1 MLQIDLW
8 KRILIVAMCVI
19 GLFLALP
26 NAFYTRVET
35 HNDALKALSAAG
47 QADQTGAAVSTD
59 WPGFLPS
66 ALVNLGLDL
75 RGGAHLLAEVQVSD
89 VYASRMQ
96 AMWPEVRNAL
106 RAERAVI
113 GTIRLQPSEPD
124 RLEVKISQ
132 PEGTDRA
139 IEVVRSLARPVV
151 SVSSVGETDIVVS
164 AQDGVLQVQ
173 LSEAEKLATDD
184 RTVKQALEIIRR
196 RIDEVGTREP
206 TIQRQGTSRILIQV
220 PGIGSASELKAIIG
234 TTAQLTFQPVVG
246 RASGVDAPAGS
257 GNEILPSLDEEG
269 VFFKLEKAPVVTGEE
284 LVDAQPSFDQNGRP
298 AVSFRFNTSGARKF
312 GNYTAEN
319 IGNPFAIV
327 LDDEVISAP
336 VIQSHIAGGSGII
349 TGRFTVEET
358 TKLAVLLRA
367 GALPAGLDFLEE
379 RTIGPELGADSIQ
392 AGKLA
397 CVVAFA
403 AVLGFMIL
411 SYGLFGVFANIA
423 LIVNVGL
430 IFGLLSLIG
439 ATLTLPGI
447 AGIVLTI
454 GMAVD
459 ANVLIFERIREELKS
474 ARGPARA
481 IELGYEKALSA
492 ILDANITTFITAVIL
507 FAMGSGPVR
516 GFAITLGLG
525 ILTSVFTAIFVTRLM
540 IVVWFENRRPKTI
553 EV

>member
-132 PEGTDRA
+132 PEGTERA

>member
-358 TKLAVLLRA
+358 TNLAVRLRA

>member
-1 MLQIDLW
+1 MLHIDLW
-8 KRILIVAMCVI
+8 KRILIVATCAI

-35 HNDALKALSAAG
+35 HNDALKALSAAE

-89 VYASRMQ
+89 VYATRMQ

-124 RLEVKISQ
+124 RLVVKISQ

-349 TGRFTVEET
+349 TGRFSVEET

-392 AGKLA
+392 AGKVA

-403 AVLGFMIL
+403 
-411 SYGLFGVFANIA
+411 
-423 LIVNVGL
+423 
-430 IFGLLSLIG
+430 
-439 ATLTLPGI
+439 
-447 AGIVLTI
+447 
-454 GMAVD
+454 
-459 ANVLIFERIREELKS
+459 R
-474 ARGPARA
+474 RA
-481 IELGYEKALSA
+481 WIYDSQLW
-492 ILDANITTFITAVIL
+492 F
-507 FAMGSGPVR
+507 VR
-516 GFAITLGLG
+516 GVRKYRADRQCWADF
-525 ILTSVFTAIFVTRLM
+525 RLAKSDRSHADLAGDCWYC
-540 IVVWFENRRPKTI
+540 VDHRYGR
-553 EV
+553 

>member
-96 AMWPEVRNAL
+96 TMWPEVRNAL

-132 PEGTDRA
+132 PEGTERA

-358 TKLAVLLRA
+358 TNLAVLLRA

>member
-8 KRILIVAMCVI
+8 KRILIVATCAI

-35 HNDALKALSAAG
+35 HNDALKALSAAE

-59 WPGFLPS
+59 WPRFLPS

-89 VYASRMQ
+89 VYATRMQ

-124 RLEVKISQ
+124 RLVVKISQ

-173 LSEAEKLATDD
+173 LSEAEKLTTDG
-184 RTVKQALEIIRR
+184 RTVKRALEIIRR

-246 RASGVDAPAGS
+246 RASGVDAPA
-257 GNEILPSLDEEG
+257 
-269 VFFKLEKAPVVTGEE
+269 
-284 LVDAQPSFDQNGRP
+284 
-298 AVSFRFNTSGARKF
+298 
-312 GNYTAEN
+312 
-319 IGNPFAIV
+319 
-327 LDDEVISAP
+327 
-336 VIQSHIAGGSGII
+336 
-349 TGRFTVEET
+349 
-358 TKLAVLLRA
+358 
-367 GALPAGLDFLEE
+367 
-379 RTIGPELGADSIQ
+379 
-392 AGKLA
+392 
-397 CVVAFA
+397 
-403 AVLGFMIL
+403 
-411 SYGLFGVFANIA
+411 
-423 LIVNVGL
+423 
-430 IFGLLSLIG
+430 
-439 ATLTLPGI
+439 
-447 AGIVLTI
+447 
-454 GMAVD
+454 
-459 ANVLIFERIREELKS
+459 
-474 ARGPARA
+474 
-481 IELGYEKALSA
+481 
-492 ILDANITTFITAVIL
+492 
-507 FAMGSGPVR
+507 
-516 GFAITLGLG
+516 
-525 ILTSVFTAIFVTRLM
+525 
-540 IVVWFENRRPKTI
+540 
-553 EV
+553 

>member
-8 KRILIVAMCVI
+8 KRAVIIGLCVI
-19 GLFLALP
+19 GLLLALP
-26 NAFYTRVET
+26 NAFYQRVET
-35 HNDALKALSAAG
+35 HNDA
-47 QADQTGAAVSTD
+47 QEVNGATTLLGESSEIAS

-66 ALVNLGLDL
+66 GLVNLGLDL
-75 RGGAHLLAEVQVSD
+75 RGGAHLLAEVQVAD
-89 VYASRMQ
+89 VYRARMQ
-96 AMWPEVRNAL
+96 AMWPAVRNAL
-106 RAERAVI
+106 RAERGVI
-113 GTIRLQPSEPD
+113 GTIRLQPSAD
-124 RLEVKISQ
+124 DSLAVKISKR
-132 PEGTDRA
+132 EGIDHA
-139 IEVVRSLARPVV
+139 VGIVEALARPVV
-151 SVSSVGETDIVVS
+151 SVSNVGGKDIVVT
-164 AQDGVLQVQ
+164 GNGTIVTIQ
-173 LSEAEKLATDD
+173 LSEAEKLATDT

-206 TIQRQGTSRILIQV
+206 TIQRQGSHRILIQV
-220 PGIGSASELKAIIG
+220 PGIGSAAELKAIIG

-246 RASGVDAPAGS
+246 RASSAGITPGL

-269 VFFKLEKAPVVTGEE
+269 VFYTLETALVVTGEE

-298 AVSFRFNTSGARKF
+298 AVSFRFNTSGARRF
-312 GNYTAEN
+312 GDYTAQN
-319 IGNPFAIV
+319 IGSPFAIV

-336 VIQSHIAGGSGII
+336 VIQSHIPGGSGII
-349 TGRFTVEET
+349 TGRFSVEET
-358 TKLAVLLRA
+358 TNLAVLLRA
-367 GALPAGLDFLEE
+367 GALPAGLEFLEE

-403 AVLGFMIL
+403 AVLGFMVL
-411 SYGLFGVFANIA
+411 SYGLFGAFANIA

-430 IFGLLSLIG
+430 IFGLLGMIG

-492 ILDANITTFITAVIL
+492 IFDANITTFITAVIL

-540 IVVWFENRRPKTI
+540 IIVWFENCRPKTI